1 MKLKTT
7 LATAG
12 AALMLATAGFA
23 QTSDGASTAP
33 AAKPGGDPSQVQQ
46 PYDLASEMTCEEFL
60 ILDTPDQGRVL
71 VELLPTSTD
80 AATDPASQGNG
91 MAQPTGSDT
100 TASATATATDSGSAM
115 PATGASGAGSSDM
128 ASGGAADTAA
138 SATGGDDG
146 QAMPAGDSDVA
157 SADDAS
163 GQGGTDSQSADQP
176 LPALVTGVFEH
187 CQTNR
192 QARVSDGVSQ
202 TRPDGSATR
211 TN

>member
-80 AATDPASQGNG
+80 AANDPASQDKG
-91 MAQPTGSDT
+91 MAQPTGGDT
-100 TASATATATDSGSAM
+100 TASATDNGSAM

-128 ASGGAADTAA
+128 ASGGAAGTAA
-138 SATGGDDG
+138 SATGSDDG

-163 GQGGTDSQSADQP
+163 GQGGTDGQSADQP